1 MNTIPEESSCLMFD
15 EERAL
20 DFLNDD
26 AKTGTELILSN
37 IVTEIS
43 EMKSVSL

>member
-1 MNTIPEESSCLMFD
+1 MFEEG
-15 EERAL
+15 RAL

-26 AKTGTELILSN
+26 AKNDDELISSN

>member
-1 MNTIPEESSCLMFD
+1 MNTLPEESSCLIL
-15 EERAL
+15 EEGRAL

-26 AKTGTELILSN
+26 TKNGIALILPN

>member
-1 MNTIPEESSCLMFD
+1 MF
-15 EERAL
+15 EGGKAL

-26 AKTGTELILSN
+26 AKNGIELILSN

>member
-1 MNTIPEESSCLMFD
+1 MF
-15 EERAL
+15 EERKAP

-26 AKTGTELILSN
+26 AKNGIELVLSN

>member
-1 MNTIPEESSCLMFD
+1 MNTLPEESSRLML
-15 EERAL
+15 EEGRAP
-20 DFLNDD
+20 DCLNDD
-26 AKTGTELILSN
+26 AKSVVELTLSN

>member
-1 MNTIPEESSCLMFD
+1 MFEEG
-15 EERAL
+15 RAP

-26 AKTGTELILSN
+26 AKNDVELILSN